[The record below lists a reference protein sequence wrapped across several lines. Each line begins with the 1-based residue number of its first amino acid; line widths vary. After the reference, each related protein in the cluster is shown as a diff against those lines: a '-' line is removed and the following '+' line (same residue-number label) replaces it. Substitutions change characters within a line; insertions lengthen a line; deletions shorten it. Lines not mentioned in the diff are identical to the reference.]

1 MEPSNEYIRVGRIGL
16 INLGESRKKTIAHF
30 SAKDCKLLTTAR
42 HAHLISRVYHRV
54 VVAVVSLSCFLR
66 IIMMH

>member
-30 SAKDCKLLTTAR
+30 SANDCKASSLSLPA
-42 HAHLISRVYHRV
+42 ALISNRFPFNPTKIP
-54 VVAVVSLSCFLR
+54 LT
-66 IIMMH
+66 